1 MSNDDPNRAEPTYG
15 DWRPGKQKHTEPKNE
30 YESVSGTSSKAPSG
44 FTNAIDY
51 VRDYLSFAQPAII
64 LILAA
69 VSYIASQF
77 IGFIAV
83 RSMMYANS
91 TTVTSNGRVVDSGQG
106 FSMFLAGIASLL
118 AYGAGVLVLW
128 AIARLIADAIA
139 RGTGNE

>member
-1 MSNDDPNRAEPTYG
+1 MSDQEKHRLSDSLNPGESYRA
-15 DWRPGKQKHTEPKNE
+15 NE
-30 YESVSGTSSKAPSG
+30 KSEFESVSGTSSNASSG
-44 FTNAIDY
+44 FTTGIDY
-51 VRDYLSFAQPAII
+51 VRDYLSLAQPAMI

-69 VSYIASQF
+69 VSYISSQI
-77 IGFIAV
+77 IGFIAI

-139 RGTGNE
+139 RGAGND